1 MLRRYGTVDT
11 GGLDENKNYHGTVR
25 NGHEFPYRALLPKGV
40 EGMLIAGRCASQ
52 THLGATTCK
61 SMGNMMAMGQA
72 AGVAAALASAEGV
85 TPRALDVGKIQ
96 QKLHEMGAEKF

>member
-11 GGLDENKNYHGTVR
+11 GGLKEDKNYHGSIR
-25 NGHEFPYRALLPKGV
+25 NGHDFPYRALLPRGI

-72 AGVAAALASAEGV
+72 AGIAAALSSIEGC
-85 TPRALDVGKIQ
+85 TPRQLDVRKIQ
-96 QKLHEMGAEKF
+96 AKLHEMGAERF